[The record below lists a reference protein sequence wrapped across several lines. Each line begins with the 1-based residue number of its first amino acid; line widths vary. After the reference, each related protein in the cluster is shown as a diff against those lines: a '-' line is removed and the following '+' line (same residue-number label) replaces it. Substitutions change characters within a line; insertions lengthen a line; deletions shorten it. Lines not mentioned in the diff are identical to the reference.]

1 MLKTRTSFGLFGCHG
16 LHSCSSQSVPR
27 SAEPWPHHT
36 HQRRPQRPFPQ
47 RGHEGCQDV
56 LYWAWIETNENAKCD
71 GKLISVNLQRKLIFY
86 SKSRIKMVFT
96 VSIFFTLKSLFI
108 QENTKMLLYWSVF
121 FFFFFFKSCNE
132 DHMSP
137 LNLCFKSSSYILAT
151 SLKVCVSEQHLHSHV
166 CEFGDNR
173 SCSSLIFDTQH
184 EMTVYHSVTS
194 CGFLSSF
201 NWIMPTRC
209 WHRGDTRQRELIISC
224 KISPETQTI
233 STTQPHFVF
242 SSGNTLPHA
251 RVFSIFSAH

>member
-1 MLKTRTSFGLFGCHG
+1 
-16 LHSCSSQSVPR
+16 
-27 SAEPWPHHT
+27 
-36 HQRRPQRPFPQ
+36 
-47 RGHEGCQDV
+47 
-56 LYWAWIETNENAKCD
+56 
-71 GKLISVNLQRKLIFY
+71 
-86 SKSRIKMVFT
+86 
-96 VSIFFTLKSLFI
+96 
-108 QENTKMLLYWSVF
+108 
-121 FFFFFFKSCNE
+121 
-132 DHMSP
+132 MSP

-166 CEFGDNR
+166 CEFGDNM

-201 NWIMPTRC
+201 NWIMPARC

-251 RVFSIFSAH
+251 RGFFKFSQLIKIDFVVHMMC